1 MIKKK
6 SYINTPVDSDL
17 FAEFKIAV
25 TSKKLNINTIL
36 ELFMKDFITG
46 EISIKFEMN
55 DDDIVVPKL
64 KYKGD

>member
-6 SYINTPVDSDL
+6 SYINTPVDADL

-25 TSKKLNINTIL
+25 TSKKLKINTIL

-55 DDDIVVPKL
+55 NDDIVVPKL

>member
-17 FAEFKIAV
+17 FTEFKTAV

>member
-1 MIKKK
+1 MVKKK

-17 FAEFKIAV
+17 FKEFKSVV
-25 TSKKLNINTIL
+25 TSKKLRINTIL

-46 EISIKFEMN
+46 DINIKFEMN

>member
-17 FAEFKIAV
+17 FAEFKTAV

-36 ELFMKDFITG
+36 ELFMKDFTTG